1 MRKRSKYR
9 PRPVLSN
16 PIGYV
21 LEGMEP
27 VRSRTDH
34 INKLRILNHMA
45 LANLTQG
52 KAARSDIDSLINMV
66 NLVEAMYR
74 LGFGREYSKEVK
86 DGLDALYE
94 VSVRGKDTNRFILK
108 STEMAALNAI
118 SELHDAQLEA
128 ITIKEL
134 DMAIALV
141 DTERRKNKMRV
152 ITLHDQAV

>member
-9 PRPVLSN
+9 PKPILSN

-34 INKLRILNHMA
+34 INKLRIVNHMA

-52 KAARSDIDSLINMV
+52 KAGRSDIDSLINMV

-74 LGFGREYSKEVK
+74 LGFGSEYAKEVK
-86 DGLDALYE
+86 DGLNALYE
-94 VSVRGKDTNRFILK
+94 VSVRGKDSNRFILK
-108 STEMAALNAI
+108 ATEMAALNAI
-118 SELHDAQLEA
+118 SELHDAQLDA

-141 DTERRKNKMRV
+141 DAERRKKKMRV
-152 ITLHDQAV
+152 ITLHEQTV